1 MILVAEYLDDPQRR
15 VVAEIADRPVRIGRS
30 PTTKSQ
36 ADETRVVETLE
47 IPWNDR
53 LINRSHSV
61 ARRDGDDLIVERL
74 PAKEGRHPPNRIYS
88 HAPIARRQVMQDPL
102 RLMPGEA
109 FVIGRLGRTVFQWV
123 NSLEEL
129 DAEPAAAGNGFA
141 PIGEGEEAVLISN
154 EDEDF
159 VPLDEY
165 TLRLQLRLLQRELPE
180 QVLSGW
186 TDERDLFIRAAAFMH
201 GALPNQRGVAAA
213 FVAVD
218 VDRGGGEFEL
228 LSPDP
233 NTRTDFQ
240 PCRRLL
246 KQLELQALNG
256 GEPKIWTPDS
266 NPEDFAEA
274 ESLQRPIQWIAAV
287 PVCSLDENA
296 AVYHAPDRRPVY
308 LYVEAAQATT
318 ADGKDGRPYLPFM
331 RLVAS
336 LVASLLSAREK
347 QRIQDQMSAF
357 FSPGLREKMRDGD
370 QQALEPA
377 MTDCTVIFVDRRGS
391 SKIMETAKSDEQIL
405 HQLRDNQDI
414 VGEIT
419 QTIFDHDGVITDFSG
434 DGVLALWGWPP
445 DADLRD
451 EHARLAVE
459 AAAAIA
465 AKLESRVE
473 FDERWQRDFSPIR
486 VGVSTGRIAV
496 GKTGPAQ
503 QMHISVFG
511 SVVNLGARLEK
522 IAKDFQVP
530 TLLSGETVD
539 RLRAQGKK
547 APPVRRLCYVKPA
560 GFAESYPIFEL
571 ILPRSLGGSGVSA
584 ADTEKY
590 ERALDAFVER
600 RWNEA
605 EKLLTELPA
614 DDRPTRWLTKKVR
627 KFRQK
632 SLDDDWRGEIE
643 SLLK

>member
-1 MILVAEYLDDPQRR
+1 MILVAEYLDDRQRR
-15 VVAEIADRPVRIGRS
+15 VVAEIGDRPVRIGRS
-30 PTTKSQ
+30 PTTRSH
-36 ADETRVVETLE
+36 ASETRVIETLE

-88 HAPIARRQVMQDPL
+88 HAPIARREVLEDPL
-102 RLMPGEA
+102 RVKPGEA
-109 FVIGRLGRTVFQWV
+109 FVIGRLGRTVFQWMY
-123 NSLEEL
+123 SLEEL
-129 DAEPAAAGNGFA
+129 EADSAYPGQASVDDAGDEAAFLAVNGN
-141 PIGEGEEAVLISN
+141 
-154 EDEDF
+154 DDF

-201 GALPNQRGVAAA
+201 GALPNQKGVAAA

-218 VDRGGGEFEL
+218 LERGGGEFEL

-233 NTRTDFQ
+233 NTRADFQ
-240 PCRRLL
+240 PSRRLL
-246 KQLELQALNG
+246 VQLESRSRNG
-256 GEPKIWTPDS
+256 GEPQIWTPQSHPDI
-266 NPEDFAEA
+266 FAEA
-274 ESLQRPIQWIAAV
+274 ESLQRPIEWIAAV

-296 AVYHAPDRRPVY
+296 TIYHTADHCPVY

-357 FSPGLREKMRDGD
+357 FSPGLREKMRGGD

-391 SKIMETAKSDEQIL
+391 SRIMETAKSDEEIL

-445 DADLRD
+445 DADSSD
-451 EHARLAVE
+451 DHARLAVE

-465 AKLESRVE
+465 ARLESRVE
-473 FDERWQRDFSPIR
+473 HDERWHRDFSPIR
-486 VGVSTGRIAV
+486 VGISTGRLAV

-530 TLLSGETVD
+530 VLVSGETVD
-539 RLRAQGKK
+539 RLRSDGKPD
-547 APPVRRLCYVKPA
+547 PPVRRLCYIKPA

-584 ADTEKY
+584 ADTKKY

-600 RWNEA
+600 RWNDA
-605 EKLLTELPA
+605 ENLLAELPT
-614 DDRPTRWLTKKVR
+614 DDRPTRWLTTKVK
-627 KFRQK
+627 KFRKK
-632 SLDDDWRGEIE
+632 SLDSVWRGEIE

>member
-1 MILVAEYLDDPQRR
+1 MILVAEYLDDRQRR
-15 VVAEIADRPVRIGRS
+15 VVAEIIDRPVRIGRS
-30 PTTKSQ
+30 PTTKIH
-36 ADETRVVETLE
+36 DTETRVIETLE

-74 PAKEGRHPPNRIYS
+74 PAKEGRHAPNRIYS
-88 HAPIARRQVMQDPL
+88 HAPIARRQILNDPL
-102 RLMPGEA
+102 RVKPGEA
-109 FVIGRLGRTVFQWV
+109 FVIGRLGRTVFHWV
-123 NSLEEL
+123 DSIETL
-129 DAEPAAAGNGFA
+129 DADPANSAEASAEDAKNDAAILTANGN
-141 PIGEGEEAVLISN
+141 
-154 EDEDF
+154 DDF
-159 VPLDEY
+159 LPLDEY

-201 GALPNQRGVAAA
+201 GALPNQKGVAAA

-218 VDRGGGEFEL
+218 LERGDGEFEL

-240 PCRRLL
+240 PSRRLL
-246 KQLELQALNG
+246 AKLELRARNG
-256 GEPKIWTPDS
+256 GDPQIWTPETD
-266 NPEDFAEA
+266 PEDFAEA
-274 ESLQRPIQWIAAV
+274 ESLQRPIEWIAAV

-296 AVYHAPDRRPVY
+296 TVYHTADHRPVY
-308 LYVEAAQATT
+308 LYIEAAQATS

-391 SKIMETAKSDEQIL
+391 SRIMETAKSDEEIL

-445 DADLRD
+445 DADSSD
-451 EHARLAVE
+451 DHARLAVE

-465 AKLESRVE
+465 AKLKSRVE
-473 FDERWQRDFSPIR
+473 YDDRWMRDVSPIR

-511 SVVNLGARLEK
+511 SVVNLGARLEI
-522 IAKDFQVP
+522 IAKDFRVP

-539 RLRAQGKK
+539 RLQAEGKP
-547 APPVRRLCYVKPA
+547 APQVRRLCYIKPA

-571 ILPRSLGGSGVSA
+571 ILPRSLGGSGVSV

-600 RWNEA
+600 RWNDA
-605 EKLLTELPA
+605 ENLLAELPA
-614 DDRPTRWLTKKVR
+614 DDRPTEWLTKQVK
-627 KFRQK
+627 KFSKK
-632 SLDDDWRGEIE
+632 SLDDEWRGEIE

>member
-1 MILVAEYLDDPQRR
+1 MILVAEYLDDRQRR
-15 VVAEIADRPVRIGRS
+15 VVAEIAERPVRIGRS
-30 PTTKSQ
+30 PTTKTHDS
-36 ADETRVVETLE
+36 ETRVIETLE

-74 PAKEGRHPPNRIYS
+74 PAKEGRHEPNRIYS
-88 HAPIARRQVMQDPL
+88 HAPIARREVLEDPL
-102 RLMPGEA
+102 RIKPGEA
-109 FVIGRLGRTVFQWV
+109 FVIGRLGRTAFHWV
-123 NSLEEL
+123 DSIEAL
-129 DAEPAAAGNGFA
+129 DTDPAASALLPTGDAQDDAAFLAENG
-141 PIGEGEEAVLISN
+141 S
-154 EDEDF
+154 DDF

-201 GALPNQRGVAAA
+201 GALPNQKGVAAA

-218 VDRGGGEFEL
+218 LERGDGEFEL

-240 PCRRLL
+240 PSRRLL
-246 KQLELQALNG
+246 AKLELRARNG
-256 GEPKIWTPDS
+256 GDPQIWTPTTH
-266 NPEDFAEA
+266 PKEFAEA
-274 ESLQRPIQWIAAV
+274 ESLQRPIEWIAAV

-296 AVYHAPDRRPVY
+296 TIYHTPDHRPVY
-308 LYVEAAQATT
+308 LYVEAAQATR

-357 FSPGLREKMRDGD
+357 FSPGLREKMRGGD

-445 DADLRD
+445 DADSSED
-451 EHARLAVE
+451 HARLAVE
-459 AAAAIA
+459 AAGAIA

-473 FDERWQRDFSPIR
+473 YDDRWKRDFSPIR
-486 VGVSTGRIAV
+486 IGISTGRIAV

-539 RLRAQGKK
+539 RLRSDGER
-547 APPVRRLCYVKPA
+547 APQVRRLCYIKPA

-600 RWNEA
+600 RWNDA
-605 EKLLTELPA
+605 RDLLAELPA
-614 DDRPTRWLTKKVR
+614 DDRPSKWLTKKVQ
-627 KFRQK
+627 KFRKK
-632 SLDDDWRGEIE
+632 SLDHEWQGEIE